1 MSSRVSY
8 AIAVLILLL
17 ATGLR
22 MWELTTVPIGLH
34 AEEVLTLRLSDTVRA
49 GDIRV
54 LYPVGGGDA
63 RENLYYTALAF
74 TRLGTGTGS
83 IGYRMMSVLAN
94 IVMLT
99 LVYTTGVRLFGRVA
113 GLSAMAL
120 LAVMMWA
127 SLLARLAVA
136 QAFLPLLVVGVMLA
150 LARALPVYRQYSTES
165 TKVTAFAAVGALLG
179 MGFYLHAASLMI
191 VLGAMAFITYII
203 VTERPLSTRRLSYIG
218 FSILMI
224 IILVMPYLLSS
235 INLPDLAASSRL
247 FNSNVGLLRS
257 LSTGFMGIAIQ
268 GDLNPAFNVPG
279 RPLMDPISAL
289 VALVGLIACMRNWR
303 QPRYAVLGIMLLFML
318 PTGFIAI
325 SPPNF
330 IAMSVLLP
338 PIALC
343 FGLGVHLI
351 LGRLHQRTYQWSA
364 VGALLVLIGG
374 NAIWTAHDLFTV
386 WPANEDMQVAY
397 QSDLGHL
404 ALHIDQT
411 ADDIPTV
418 MCHQRYNDFTR
429 HDRLNNT
436 QLVLL
441 MMNRPTREV
450 RFVDCRQSL
459 VFANGGA
466 HQQVIVAG
474 DNETF
479 RIHPQIADWLRIG
492 QRIQDPNLP
501 EGSVIDMDLEQTVA
515 DEMGKFVTIS
525 PARFNAPN
533 GQLTPPPIRFGGNVT
548 WLGYAVDELPVY
560 RPGDTVTVTN
570 YWRIEGVIPPDLVFF
585 NHILSDPVTI
595 VAQRDELSM
604 DAGRLRDRDIVAQV
618 TYIELPEAISAGT
631 YTVSVG
637 AYQWTSRLRL
647 DALLDDEPQSNS
659 LILYNIE
666 VVADR

>member
-54 LYPVGGGDA
+54 FYPVGGGDA

-120 LAVMMWA
+120 LAVMLWA
-127 SLLARLAVA
+127 SLLARLIVI
-136 QAFLPLLVVGVMLA
+136 QAFLPLLVVAVMLV
-150 LARALPVYRQYSTES
+150 LARALPVYRRYTTES
-165 TKVTAFAAVGALLG
+165 TNITSFAVLGALLG
-179 MGFYLHAASLMI
+179 MSFYLHAASLMI
-191 VLGAMAFITYII
+191 VLGAMTFITYII
-203 VTERPLSTRRLSYIG
+203 LTERPLSTRRLSYIG
-218 FSILMI
+218 FSILI
-224 IILVMPYLLSS
+224 IFILVTPYLLSS
-235 INLPDLAASSRL
+235 INLPDLAAGSRL
-247 FNSNVGLLRS
+247 FESSTGLLRS
-257 LSTGFMGIAIQ
+257 MWTGFLGIGIQ
-268 GDLNPAFNVPG
+268 GDLNPAFNIPG
-279 RPLMDPISAL
+279 RPLIGPISSILAL
-289 VALVGLIACMRNWR
+289 IGLIACIRNWR
-303 QPRYAVLGIMLLFML
+303 QPRYAVLLIMLIFMI
-318 PTGFIAI
+318 PTGFIAVA
-325 SPPNF
+325 PPNF
-330 IAMSVLLP
+330 LAMSVLLP

-343 FGLGVHLI
+343 FGLGVQIVIGWLRRPLYQRLAVVGLVGLI
-351 LGRLHQRTYQWSA
+351 L
-364 VGALLVLIGG
+364 G
-374 NAIWTAHDLFTV
+374 NAIWTAYDLFTV
-386 WPANEDMQVAY
+386 WPQNEDMQVAY

-411 ADDIPTV
+411 AGTLPTV
-418 MCHQRYNDFTR
+418 ICHQRYDDFTR
-429 HDRLNNT
+429 YRRLNNT

-441 MMNRPTREV
+441 MMNRPTSDV

-459 VFANGGA
+459 VFADGGG

-474 DNETF
+474 ENEVF
-479 RIHPQIADWLRIG
+479 RIHPSIANWLRIG
-492 QRIQDPNLP
+492 RPLLDPNLP
-501 EGSVIDMDLEQTVA
+501 ENSVIDMDIQQTVA

-525 PARFNAPN
+525 PARFNAPD
-533 GQLTPPPIRFGGNVT
+533 GQWTPPPIRFGGNVT
-548 WLGYAVDELPVY
+548 WLGYESNELPVY
-560 RPGDTVTVTN
+560 QPGDTVAVTN
-570 YWRIEGVIPPDLVFF
+570 YWRIEGVIPPDLTFF

-604 DAGRLRDRDIVAQV
+604 DAGRLRERDIVAQV
-618 TYIELPEAISAGT
+618 TFIELPEAISDGT
-631 YTVSVG
+631 YTLSVG

-659 LILYNIE
+659 LILYNIN
-666 VVADR
+666 VLSNR